1 MNRLAKQTVGVI
13 LVAAAI
19 GAAQAGTARDVE
31 AITAVL
37 NTYEQVLNASD
48 LDGIMRLYAEDGVF
62 MPQHSPSAVGHDAVR
77 KTYEHVFGMIK
88 LDVEFDIIEIERI
101 ARGWAFARTN
111 SAGTVT
117 ILTDGAKLA
126 EANQELFIFRKQSDG
141 VWKIARYAF
150 STTNPPRQ

>member
-19 GAAQAGTARDVE
+19 GTAQAGTARDVE

-48 LDGIMRLYAEDGVF
+48 LDGVMRLYADDGVF

-77 KTYEHVFGMIK
+77 KTYENVFGMIK
-88 LDVEFDIIEIERI
+88 LDVEFDIIEVERI
-101 ARGWAFARTN
+101 APDWGFARTN
-111 SAGTVT
+111 STGTVT
-117 ILTDGAKLA
+117 VLADGAKLA

-141 VWKIARYAF
+141 QWKIARYAF
-150 STTNPPRQ
+150 STTKPFRQ